1 MRWGTG
7 QEVGQQEQ
15 GMRRPKFGVF
25 FIPKIAAVSESEPES
40 SLTCEVENRLFSL
53 VSDAQT
59 IRSPF
64 KFMMV
69 GLARVRVLG
78 YVSVQ

>member
-1 MRWGTG
+1 M
-7 QEVGQQEQ
+7 
-15 GMRRPKFGVF
+15 
-25 FIPKIAAVSESEPES
+25 
-40 SLTCEVENRLFSL
+40 TCEVENRLFSL

-69 GLARVRVLG
+69 GLAESGSLGTFRSSNISAGTGPMYGPSAFFRVSMMTVFPLRPR
-78 YVSVQ
+78 SP